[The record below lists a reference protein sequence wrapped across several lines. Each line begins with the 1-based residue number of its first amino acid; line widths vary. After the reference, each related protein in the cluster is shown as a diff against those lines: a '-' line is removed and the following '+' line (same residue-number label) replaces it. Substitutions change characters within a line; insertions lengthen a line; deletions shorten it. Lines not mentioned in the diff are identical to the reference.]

1 MEIKVDFFRVHT
13 TKRWGRGSMAP
24 YILIL
29 STRRR
34 SPVIFT
40 LQLIHYGE
48 KTPARGLYHIAWNVG
63 WASEPVCTFSR
74 GEKTVLQPGIE

>member
-1 MEIKVDFFRVHT
+1 MEIKVDICRVHT
-13 TKRWGRGSMAP
+13 TKRWGRESMAP

-40 LQLIHYGE
+40 LQLLRHSE
-48 KTPARGLYHIAWNVG
+48 KTPVRDLYHIAWDGG
-63 WASEPVCTFSR
+63 WASEPVWAFWR
-74 GEKTVLQPGIE
+74 GEKNRASAGN